1 METRHL
7 SGQPSGLGT
16 LIRAALPAV
25 PGVNQLP
32 GVKKASV
39 QDFTGLSC
47 DRTGVEA
54 TRSAVEAYAAVCGF
68 PRKDT
73 VPLPYPHLLAFPLHM
88 AIMSDPA
95 FPYPAIGMVH
105 LENTITA
112 HRAIGVGEVLDLTT
126 AVVAPRPHPKG
137 ALLDFVTTVTSGGDV
152 VWESTST
159 YLRRGAQPMTGPVS
173 GPVTGRA
180 GEPDAGLVI
189 ADAPT
194 GGVQWRLPADLGR
207 TYAGVSGDHNPIHL
221 YPLTAR
227 ALGFPRQIAH
237 GMWTKARSIAAIENR
252 LPDAVTVEVAFK
264 KPVFLP
270 GTVAF
275 ADRTDAGV
283 HTFALTN
290 PKDGSPHLVG
300 RATPT

>member
-1 METRHL
+1 MESRHL
-7 SGQPSGLGT
+7 SGEPSGLST

-39 QDFTGLSC
+39 RDFTGLSC
-47 DRTGVEA
+47 DRTRVQA

-112 HRAIGVGEVLDLTT
+112 HRAMGVGEVLDLTT
-126 AVVAPRPHPKG
+126 AVASPRAHAKG
-137 ALLDFVTTVTSGGDV
+137 ALLDFVTTVTSNSEV

-159 YLRRGAQPMTGPVS
+159 YLRRGAKPVTDSVTGP
-173 GPVTGRA
+173 G
-180 GEPDAGLVI
+180 GEPDSGLVI
-189 ADAPT
+189 DDAPA
-194 GGVQWRLPADLGR
+194 GGVQWRLPGDLGR

-227 ALGFPRQIAH
+227 ALGFRRQIAH

-275 ADRTDAGV
+275 ADRTDGDV
-283 HTFALTN
+283 HTFALTD

-300 RATPT
+300 RATPA